1 MYSSQNSTLSI
12 IIVVV
17 DNAQSSTYVR
27 LSAFKTM
34 TFILNQIHLAA
45 QSDQP
50 DVVKLF
56 LQKQPSLVTT
66 TTKVFK
72 LPCDDCYGEDDAE
85 AAFPCHRGTALR

>member
-1 MYSSQNSTLSI
+1 
-12 IIVVV
+12 
-17 DNAQSSTYVR
+17 
-27 LSAFKTM
+27 M

-66 TTKVFK
+66 TTKVLK
-72 LPCDDCYGEDDAE
+72 LPCDDYDDPNGDAE
-85 AAFPCHRGTALR
+85 AAFSCHHNHKGLAL

>member
-1 MYSSQNSTLSI
+1 
-12 IIVVV
+12 
-17 DNAQSSTYVR
+17 
-27 LSAFKTM
+27 M

-66 TTKVFK
+66 TTKVLK
-72 LPCDDCYGEDDAE
+72 LPCDDYYGDDDAE
-85 AAFPCHRGTALR
+85 ATFPCHKGTALR